1 MCLHSAEL
9 DSRVSGLVW
18 AAMLVSLA
26 IVITVPRP
34 SGVRSLIAATI
45 LRLIFSVGLEPTLI
59 LLGLINV
66 SLTPPGIGSAHMC
79 LHSTCAAYMY
89 MYMYVC
95 ANALMLY
102 AKCFNNFRIIV
113 YLFAVCSLCQY
124 QVNENFGTQFFF
136 FFAAQ

>member
-1 MCLHSAEL
+1 MIIHVGACACRCSLQRVFVVLTHVTEL

-66 SLTPPGIGSAHMC
+66 SHTTHHRHRSHCACTYM
-79 LHSTCAAYMY
+79 HSIQTCSNMY
-89 MYMYVC
+89 MYMH
-95 ANALMLY
+95 
-102 AKCFNNFRIIV
+102 
-113 YLFAVCSLCQY
+113 
-124 QVNENFGTQFFF
+124 
-136 FFAAQ
+136 

>member
-1 MCLHSAEL
+1 MCLHTTEL

-66 SLTPPGIGSAHMC
+66 SLTNHRHRAYVHV
-79 LHSTCAAYMY
+79 HTCTAYKH
-89 MYMYVC
+89 VLIC
-95 ANALMLY
+95 TCTCIN
-102 AKCFNNFRIIV
+102 V
-113 YLFAVCSLCQY
+113 
-124 QVNENFGTQFFF
+124 
-136 FFAAQ
+136 